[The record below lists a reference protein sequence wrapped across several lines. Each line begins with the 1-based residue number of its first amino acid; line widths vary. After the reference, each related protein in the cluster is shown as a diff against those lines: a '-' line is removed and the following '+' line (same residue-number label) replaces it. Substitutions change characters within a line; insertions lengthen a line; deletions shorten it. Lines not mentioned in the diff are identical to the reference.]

1 MMASKYV
8 KLWEYIKNNNKE
20 YYKLSFDD
28 IENILGFEIN
38 HQFLNCKKELIGYG
52 YVVKKISLK
61 EKYVE
66 IDKLD

>member
-1 MMASKYV
+1 MNNKYI
-8 KLWEYIKNNNKE
+8 KLWEYIKDNNKE

-28 IENILGFEIN
+28 IENILGFKIN
-38 HQFLNCKKELIGYG
+38 HSFLNCKKELIRYG

>member
-1 MMASKYV
+1 MNNKYI
-8 KLWEYIKNNNKE
+8 KLWEYIRDNNKE

-28 IENILGFEIN
+28 IENILGFKIN
-38 HQFLNCKKELIGYG
+38 HSFLNCKKELIRYG

-66 IDKLD
+66 IDKLN

>member
-8 KLWEYIKNNNKE
+8 KLCEYIRDNNKE

-28 IENILGFEIN
+28 IENILGFKIN
-38 HQFLNCKKELIGYG
+38 HSFLNCKKELIRYG

-66 IDKLD
+66 IDKLN

>member
-1 MMASKYV
+1 MNNKYI
-8 KLWEYIKNNNKE
+8 KLWEYIRDNNKE

-28 IENILGFEIN
+28 IENILGFKID
-38 HQFLNCKKELIGYG
+38 HSFLNCKKELIRYG

-66 IDKLD
+66 IDKLN